1 MSGLKSIG
9 DIGAIDAATDKLKGP
24 DMTPNTEAQKHAA
37 QMRKA
42 MCGHITDIAKKQ
54 ACEAR
59 VQVNA
64 GRRKTRG
71 RRGRKSRRRITRRR

>member
-1 MSGLKSIG
+1 MSGLDSLTFGRLDKE
-9 DIGAIDAATDKLKGP
+9 TDNLKGP

-37 QMRKA
+37 RMKKA
-42 MCGHITDIAKKQ
+42 MCGHITDPAKKQ
-54 ACEAR
+54 ACESR

-71 RRGRKSRRRITRRR
+71 RRGRKSRRRTTRRR

>member
-1 MSGLKSIG
+1 MS
-9 DIGAIDAATDKLKGP
+9 DAIDKLKGP

-42 MCGHITDIAKKQ
+42 MCGRITDVAKKQ

-59 VQVNA
+59 IQVNA
-64 GRRKTRG
+64 GRRKTRA